1 MSGHKYDGAN
11 RVDTA
16 EDRAQNRKPGPS
28 DSGSFGTAALR
39 AEPDELK
46 RTVRS
51 IPVVASTEDRGLDIG
66 RDRGGPAGLADTLG
80 ELAMSN
86 GEHESNLP
94 LGLDVGTS
102 RIVVARTADKA
113 HPSQYESQLN
123 AFITMPYSKL
133 AESLLEREGVF
144 HEVSGGELVVAG
156 NDAQKFAE
164 VFHVETRRPMF
175 RGVLNPQEPHSL
187 AVMRSI
193 IGRLLGKAGVAGRKV
208 FFSVPAP
215 CLDDGD
221 PAIAY
226 HEASIRQILKQL
238 GFDGQA
244 IQEGLA
250 VVFGEM
256 SSSNYTGIGISCGSG
271 LCNVCLAVLS
281 VPVISFAVP
290 KAGDFIDTQAAA
302 VTGELA
308 TRIRVLK
315 ESNFAVNG
323 LSADLVQNAL
333 NVYYDDV
340 ILTLANALRSTI
352 SSTQRLPKLDQ
363 SVPIVLSG
371 GTAIPKGFL
380 KRFTTALRA
389 EDFPI
394 KISDIRV
401 SEDPLHS
408 TARGALMAALC

>member
-1 MSGHKYDGAN
+1 MSEYEHDGAN
-11 RVDTA
+11 SVETA
-16 EDRAQNRKPGPS
+16 GEFARDRKTGPR
-28 DSGSFGTAALR
+28 DSGPGGAVALR
-39 AEPDELK
+39 AEANGLK
-46 RTVRS
+46 GTAGG
-51 IPVVASTEDRGLDIG
+51 IPVAASKKDRRSDSG
-66 RDRGGPAGLADTLG
+66 RDRRGSSGLADTLG
-80 ELAMSN
+80 ESAMSN
-86 GEHESNLP
+86 VEQESNLP

-102 RIVVARTADKA
+102 RIVVARSMDKT
-113 HPSQYESQLN
+113 HQSQYESQLN

-144 HEVSGGELVVAG
+144 HEVFGGELVVTG
-156 NDAQKFAE
+156 NDAQRFAE
-164 VFHVETRRPMF
+164 VFHVETRRPML

-187 AVMRSI
+187 PVMRSI
-193 IGRLLGKAGVAGRKV
+193 ITRLVGKTGVAGRKI
-208 FFSVPAP
+208 FFSIPAP
-215 CLDDGD
+215 CPEGD

-226 HEASIRQILKQL
+226 HEASIHQILKQL
-238 GFDGQA
+238 GFDAQP

-281 VPVISFAVP
+281 VPVINFAIP

-308 TRIRVLK
+308 TRMRVQK
-315 ESNFAVNG
+315 ELNFVVNG
-323 LSADLVQNAL
+323 LSGDRVQNAL
-333 NVYYDDV
+333 TVYYDDV
-340 ILTLANALRSTI
+340 IQTLANTLRSTI

-371 GTAIPKGFL
+371 GTTIPKGFL
-380 KRFTTALRA
+380 KRFITALRV

-394 KISDIRV
+394 KISEIRV
-401 SEDPLHS
+401 AEDPLNS